1 MLDAA
6 IVGGGLIGLASALE
20 LARRG
25 RKVCVVDA
33 ADGARASWAAAG
45 ILGPQSEV
53 HAPSPMLELCRRS
66 FALYPEFARGL
77 GAEVGFRPCGT
88 LHLAFTDAEEAALV
102 EQRRW
107 QEQAALRVE
116 ERSQGGRL
124 ALFFPDEGQVDNRRL
139 LLALRE
145 ACLREGVEL
154 RQGRAAL
161 GSAGLGSAGR
171 RSAGLGSAGLRLQ
184 ASGIRSE
191 AESIEA
197 REIVLCAGSWSG
209 QLAALPVTPVRG
221 QLLLVDA
228 PPPACVVFGGGG
240 YAVPRGAQT
249 LIGATTENAGF
260 DATPTEEGR
269 AALLLV
275 AAKLVPGAHAVVDHW
290 AGLRPATPDTLP
302 LLGRLPS
309 GVIVATGHYRNGVL
323 LAPVSAQIVAALVEG
338 KPPPVDLAPFDPL
351 RYAAESESAL
361 EDPT

>member
-33 ADGARASWAAAG
+33 ADRARASWAAAG

-77 GAEVGFRPCGT
+77 PAEVGFRPCGT
-88 LHLAFTDAEEAALV
+88 LHLAFSDAEEAALV

-116 ERSQGGRL
+116 ERRHGGRL
-124 ALFFPDEGQVDNRRL
+124 ALFFPDEGQVNNRRL

-161 GSAGLGSAGR
+161 GT
-171 RSAGLGSAGLRLQ
+171 AGLRFQ
-184 ASGIRSE
+184 ASGFRPE
-191 AESIEA
+191 AEEIQA
-197 REIVLCAGSWSG
+197 REVVLCAGSWSG
-209 QLAALPVTPVRG
+209 ELAALPVTPVRG
-221 QLLLVDA
+221 QVLLVDA
-228 PPPACVVFGGGG
+228 PPPECVVFGGGG
-240 YAVPRGAQT
+240 YAVPRGQRT
-249 LIGATTENAGF
+249 LIGATSENAGF

-269 AALLLV
+269 EALLLV
-275 AAKLVPGAHAVVDHW
+275 AARLVPGAHAVVDHW

-338 KPPPVDLAPFDPL
+338 KPPPVDLAPFRPL
-351 RYAAESESAL
+351 RYAAESVVAL
-361 EDPT
+361 GDPT

>member
-25 RKVCVVDA
+25 CKVCVVDA

-77 GAEVGFRPCGT
+77 PAEVGFRPCGS
-88 LHLAFTDAEEAALV
+88 LHLAFTDADEAALV

-107 QEQAALRVE
+107 QKQAALRVE
-116 ERSQGGRL
+116 ERRHGGRL

-154 RQGRAAL
+154 RQGTAA
-161 GSAGLGSAGR
+161 
-171 RSAGLGSAGLRLQ
+171 LGSAGLRLQ
-184 ASGIRSE
+184 TSGLGPE

-209 QLAALPVTPVRG
+209 RLAALPVTPVRG
-221 QLLLVDA
+221 QVLLVDA
-228 PPPACVVFGGGG
+228 LPPACVVFGGGG

-260 DATPTEEGR
+260 DGTTTEEGR
-269 AALLLV
+269 AALLAV
-275 AAKLVPGAHAVVDHW
+275 AARLVPGAHAVVDHW

-338 KPPPVDLAPFDPL
+338 KPPPVDLAPFYPL
-351 RYAAESESAL
+351 RYAAKSEAVL